1 MSQHILRQ
9 RHGLCKAVVRT
20 VRAIPPGIVRGDDIG
35 QLVAAARII
44 VQIQRLYKALVKAAR
59 VHGADKLR
67 PQLPPQQAESRIGH
81 TVLPHGA
88 VFGMMIERAVPNVE
102 YQPCKALRHC
112 KATLYGN
119 VGVAYLQK
127 RRAEHIVGVKFSA
140 VGKCGIGY
148 LQNIV
153 SFKVP

>member
-20 VRAIPPGIVRGDDIG
+20 VLAIPPGIVRGDDIG

-102 YQPCKALRHC
+102 YQPCKALRHR
-112 KATLYGN
+112 KAALYGN